1 LRNDRLMRDAT
12 LRVYSGR
19 NRPDLTPIYRLFEGL
34 TDVKVEVE
42 MIYHLD
48 VEKRLLDERDD
59 PRADV
64 LVTNSQVAVEAVRGT
79 GIFDPYRAEVARGY
93 DEWLRAPDYAWL
105 SFTAWPRSAM
115 INRRVLPDAGTWP
128 KSIEELASPR
138 LRGKISMATTN
149 EETTVSH
156 WSAIRAARG
165 DDFAWRLLERLRANG
180 LRTYES
186 NKATREALIRDGN
199 AVAVANSSNVHV
211 FLMEGNPI
219 GEAWMDQEEGGIGTP
234 VEAHVAALVKGAKHG
249 EAARAFV
256 DFLLSADTQTLL
268 ARMFGETPVNPNAVT
283 GTVRPL
289 AKIRRTPATIAQITA
304 LRDSTRA
311 YLSRNG
317 FAPSERDV
325 EAPSAQLAQPRR

>member
-1 LRNDRLMRDAT
+1 MSLQPELKWDAQ
-12 LRVYSGR
+12 
-19 NRPDLTPIYRLFEGL
+19 GL
-34 TDVKVEVE
+34 
-42 MIYHLD
+42 I
-48 VEKRLLDERDD
+48 
-59 PRADV
+59 PA
-64 LVTNSQVAVEAVRGT
+64 VAQETAT
-79 GIFDPYRAEVARGY
+79 G
-93 DEWLRAPDYAWL
+93 
-105 SFTAWPRSAM
+105 
-115 INRRVLPDAGTWP
+115 
-128 KSIEELASPR
+128 EEL
-138 LRGKISMATTN
+138 K
-149 EETTVSH
+149 V
-156 WSAIRAARG
+156 
-165 DDFAWRLLERLRANG
+165 
-180 LRTYES
+180 
-186 NKATREALIRDGN
+186 
-199 AVAVANSSNVHV
+199 
-211 FLMEGNPI
+211 
-219 GEAWMDQEEGGIGTP
+219 AWMDQEEGGIGTP